1 MGVKILSLQMFT
13 WCFHMMMGGGAT
25 TTCQDPEAGAA
36 ASGHGGGG
44 EGRRSDAHRGGVKLI
59 RADGGVEVYHRAVS
73 ASELMSEHPRH
84 LLCRS
89 DAFTIGQ
96 RIPAIPEEEVL
107 QPGEAYFLLPCTFPV
122 RPLLRAVRRA
132 EDPLGE
138 AADQGLRGLS
148 RRSKEVEDRAGGGRV
163 CTTAALEKDYW
174 QLVAGGKARQWKPK
188 LETITESEM
197 GRGKLV
203 FVVAGAMA
211 LVGIRRRRDP
221 HQGQG
226 DQRNRHRKQQQDPDQ
241 KTRISAIAHHL
252 NPYRERRKQKQ
263 TISVVAHHLNP
274 PPRTIH
280 GKQTAVCNL

>member
-1 MGVKILSLQMFT
+1 
-13 WCFHMMMGGGAT
+13 MGGGATT

-107 QPGEAYFLLPCTFPV
+107 QPGEAYFLLPVHFFQSVLSFVT
-122 RPLLRAVRRA
+122 
-132 EDPLGE
+132 
-138 AADQGLRGLS
+138 LS
-148 RRSKEVEDRAGGGRV
+148 RAATAGNGGALLQGPFDVQKTPSGKLQIRVFEGLAGRSKEVEDRAGGGRV

-203 FVVAGAMA
+203 FVAAGAMA

-226 DQRNRHRKQQQDPDQ
+226 DQRNRHRKQQ
-241 KTRISAIAHHL
+241 
-252 NPYRERRKQKQ
+252 
-263 TISVVAHHLNP
+263 
-274 PPRTIH
+274 
-280 GKQTAVCNL
+280 